1 MEPHYLQLL
10 PSNQSGL
17 GKTILQLVY
26 VESTGKVRSLQGA
39 KALMN

>member
-1 MEPHYLQLL
+1 MEPHSLQLL
-10 PSNQSGL
+10 PGNQSGL

-26 VESTGKVRSLQGA
+26 VGSTDKIRSLRGI